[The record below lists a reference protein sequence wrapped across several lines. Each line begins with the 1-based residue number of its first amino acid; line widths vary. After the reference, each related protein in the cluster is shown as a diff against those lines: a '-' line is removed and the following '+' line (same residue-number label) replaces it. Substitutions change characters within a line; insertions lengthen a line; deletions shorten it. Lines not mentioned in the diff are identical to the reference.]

1 MAKNI
6 KHVGQ
11 IINTGRR
18 CVVVFREIPDEPN
31 SCLIVYT
38 EALVDWMH
46 DDVIN
51 SVESTSAQA
60 ANNFYEYAQRALFT
74 DGSNMLQALHAKGLL
89 QKQET
94 SNILMIPNSNTSVNL
109 AELNKI
115 IREQNGDQ
123 PAVVPPVD
131 PDQLS
136 MANKPVDNVAETYTA
151 PAPAPAAA
159 QPADGAIDD
168 TALAKSMMDQAKTF
182 EAEAASLKEQA
193 IALDPTLKPKRGRP
207 AKTPA

>member
-11 IINTGRR
+11 IVNTGRR

-31 SCLIVYT
+31 SCLIVDT

-74 DGSNMLQALHAKGLL
+74 DGSNMLQALHARGLL

-94 SNILMIPNSNTSVNL
+94 SNILMVPNSSTSINL

-115 IREQNGDQ
+115 IREQNGDT
-123 PAVVPPVD
+123 PAVTPPKD
-131 PDQLS
+131 PDQL
-136 MANKPVDNVAETYTA
+136 AQAHKPVDVATDYTTPAPQTVSAA
-151 PAPAPAAA
+151 PADATMNDTDLA
-159 QPADGAIDD
+159 Q
-168 TALAKSMMDQAKTF
+168 TLMQQAKTF
-182 EAEAASLKEQA
+182 EQEAANLKEQA
-193 IALDPTLKPKRGRP
+193 IALDPSLKPKRGRP
-207 AKTPA
+207 AKATA

>member
-31 SCLIVYT
+31 SCLIVDT

-94 SNILMIPNSNTSVNL
+94 SNILMIPNSSTSVNL

-123 PAVVPPVD
+123 PAVTPPVD
-131 PDQLS
+131 PDQLT
-136 MANKPVDNVAETYTA
+136 MANKPVDNVAETYT
-151 PAPAPAAA
+151 APAPAAA

>member
-1 MAKNI
+1 MVKNI

-31 SCLIVYT
+31 SCLIVDT

-151 PAPAPAAA
+151 PAPAAA

>member
-31 SCLIVYT
+31 SCLIVDT

-94 SNILMIPNSNTSVNL
+94 SNILMIPNSSTSVNL

-115 IREQNGDQ
+115 NREQNGDQ
-123 PAVVPPVD
+123 PAVTPPVD
-131 PDQLS
+131 PDQLT
-136 MANKPVDNVAETYTA
+136 MANKPVDNVAETYT
-151 PAPAPAAA
+151 APAPAAA